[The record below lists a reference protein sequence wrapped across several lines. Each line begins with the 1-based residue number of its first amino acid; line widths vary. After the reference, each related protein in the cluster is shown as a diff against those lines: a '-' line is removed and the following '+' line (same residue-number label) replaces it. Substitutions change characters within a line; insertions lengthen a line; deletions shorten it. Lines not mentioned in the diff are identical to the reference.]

1 MDDYL
6 SILVGDE
13 FGEEVLIKNIT
24 KLPVKYISKITSAN
38 ITIQDVVEVVLA
50 GLKDKEQMSLIEELD
65 SDGFQSF
72 VGRWVESSIG

>member
-24 KLPVKYISKITSAN
+24 KLPVKYISMITSAN

-50 GLKDKEQMSLIEELD
+50 GLKDEEQMSLIVELD
-65 SDGFQSF
+65 ADGFQSF

>member
-1 MDDYL
+1 MDGYL

>member
-13 FGEEVLIKNIT
+13 FGDEVLIKNIT
-24 KLPVKYISKITSAN
+24 KLPVKYISMITSAN

-50 GLKDKEQMSLIEELD
+50 GLKDEEQMSLIVELD
-65 SDGFQSF
+65 ADGFQSF
-72 VGRWVESSIG
+72 VARWVESSIG

>member
-24 KLPVKYISKITSAN
+24 KLPVKYISMITSAN
-38 ITIQDVVEVVLA
+38 ITIQDVFEVVSA

-65 SDGFQSF
+65 ADGFQYF